1 MEENKRN
8 PIGYRNATRMEAE
21 NRMNDEQTAREQ
33 EAQGAAAQE
42 QAARDHFENGGWQ
55 DAAREVFEDDERTND
70 LLDKEEEFSNK
81 KGLLHVRNELALLW
95 AYLRA
100 VVSGQYTDYSTWA
113 CVKAIAGL
121 LYVVSPLDLI
131 PDFFPWVGWADDA
144 LVVMYVCNL
153 LHNELEKFAAWQEDM
168 QYAAAEE

>member
-1 MEENKRN
+1 MKEYKRN
-8 PIGYRNATRMEAE
+8 PIGYRTPTRMEAE
-21 NRMNDEQTAREQ
+21 NRMNNEQTARER

-42 QAARDHFENGGWQ
+42 QAAHDHFENGDWQ
-55 DAAREVFEDDERTND
+55 DIAREVFEDDERTND
-70 LLDKEEEFSNK
+70 LLDKEDEFSNK
-81 KGLLHVRNELALLW
+81 KGLSRVRRQLKLLW

-100 VVSGQYTDYSTWA
+100 VVSGEYTDYSTWA

-131 PDFFPWVGWADDA
+131 PDFFPWVGWADDV

-153 LHNELEKFAAWQEDM
+153 LHNELEKFAAWQAA
-168 QYAAAEE
+168 QLAAAEE

>member
-1 MEENKRN
+1 MAENKRN

-21 NRMNDEQTAREQ
+21 NRMNEEQAARERG
-33 EAQGAAAQE
+33 AQGAAAQE
-42 QAARDHFENGGWQ
+42 QAARDHFENSDWQ
-55 DAAREVFEDDERTND
+55 DIAREVFEDTERTND

-81 KGLLHVRNELALLW
+81 KGLARVRRQLKLLW

-100 VVSGQYTDYSTWA
+100 VVSGEYTDYSTWA

-131 PDFFPWVGWADDA
+131 PDFFPWVGWADDV

-153 LHNELEKFAAWQEDM
+153 LHNELEKFAAWQVA
-168 QYAAAEE
+168 QLAASEE

>member
-8 PIGYRNATRMEAE
+8 PIGYRNSTRMEAE
-21 NRMNDEQTAREQ
+21 NRMNDEQTA
-33 EAQGAAAQE
+33 QGATSQSANAQE

-55 DAAREVFEDDERTND
+55 DAAREVFEDTERTND

-81 KGLLHVRNELALLW
+81 KGLSRVRRQLRLLW

-100 VVSGQYTDYSTWA
+100 VVSGEYTDYSAWA
-113 CVKAIAGL
+113 CVKAVAGL

-131 PDFFPWVGWADDA
+131 PDFFPWVGWADDV

-153 LHNELEKFAAWQEDM
+153 LHNELEKFAAWQ
-168 QYAAAEE
+168 AAQLATAKE